1 MWWLRRA
8 GAWERAASSNS
19 SGGYRYLGAAASS
32 RDGRGGWLVSGGF
45 PYGDTTEVWR
55 AGQWSWGPDLGHY
68 LANHCQVLLDNTVYI
83 VGGDTVRDYTGT
95 DQ

>member
-1 MWWLRRA
+1 MAEASRR
-8 GAWERAASSNS
+8 
-19 SGGYRYLGAAASS
+19 LGAGGQQQQLGGLPVPASS